1 MGYATMSYDT
11 MGYATMGY
19 ATMGYA
25 TMTGKYE
32 VVRMWQEGVSTSF
45 KIQY

>member
-1 MGYATMSYDT
+1 
-11 MGYATMGY
+11 
-19 ATMGYA
+19 MGYA

-32 VVRMWQEGVSTSF
+32 VVRMWQEVVSISF